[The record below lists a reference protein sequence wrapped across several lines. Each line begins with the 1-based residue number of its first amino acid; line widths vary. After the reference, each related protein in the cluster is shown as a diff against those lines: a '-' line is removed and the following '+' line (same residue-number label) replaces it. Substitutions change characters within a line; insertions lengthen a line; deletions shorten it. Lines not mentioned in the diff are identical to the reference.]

1 MWDHS
6 DRLIV
11 LYNINKEVNISI
23 HKIPDQYLTTN
34 LYIFRESVALDA
46 VGDSDVTK
54 SLAYAEIKANV
65 QPQKSDVDYEVQGRI
80 HRQTHA
86 AYLNRVE
93 DSVIR
98 EIKPGDIV
106 LDEETGLSH
115 LALGIQVLQAGNK
128 TITDSHHIKLIL
140 ETTTGYFEG
149 LTKFKTTT
157 VKAKIT

>member
-1 MWDHS
+1 
-6 DRLIV
+6 
-11 LYNINKEVNISI
+11 
-23 HKIPDQYLTTN
+23 
-34 LYIFRESVALDA
+34 
-46 VGDSDVTK
+46 VGDPDVTK

-65 QPQKSDVDYEVQGRI
+65 QPQRSDVDYEIQGKI

-93 DSVIR
+93 NSIVR
-98 EIKPGDIV
+98 EIEPGDIV

-115 LALGIQVLQAGNK
+115 LALGIQILQSANPG
-128 TITDSHHIKLIL
+128 ITDSHHIKLIL
-140 ETTTGYFEG
+140 KTTTGYFDG

>member
-1 MWDHS
+1 
-6 DRLIV
+6 
-11 LYNINKEVNISI
+11 
-23 HKIPDQYLTTN
+23 
-34 LYIFRESVALDA
+34 
-46 VGDSDVTK
+46 
-54 SLAYAEIKANV
+54 LAYQSIKASV
-65 QPQKSDVDYEVQGRI
+65 QPQKSDVDYDIQGRI

-106 LDEETGLSH
+106 LDEKTGLSH
-115 LALGIQVLQAGNK
+115 LALGIQVLQAANPI
-128 TITDSHHIKLIL
+128 ITDSHHIKLIL
-140 ETTTGYFEG
+140 KTVTGYFEG